1 MIGNK
6 IELEIFDFVLKSL
19 NLLELYKQKNSKIE
33 WRKLK
38 EFLVLESSK
47 INEGESD
54 CDKIEVP
61 GFCLMG
67 TIKEFTRKAKE
78 AKNQWL
84 G

>member
-1 MIGNK
+1 
-6 IELEIFDFVLKSL
+6 
-19 NLLELYKQKNSKIE
+19 
-33 WRKLK
+33 LK

-54 CDKIEVP
+54 CDKIEVS

-78 AKNQWL
+78 AKNQ
-84 G
+84 